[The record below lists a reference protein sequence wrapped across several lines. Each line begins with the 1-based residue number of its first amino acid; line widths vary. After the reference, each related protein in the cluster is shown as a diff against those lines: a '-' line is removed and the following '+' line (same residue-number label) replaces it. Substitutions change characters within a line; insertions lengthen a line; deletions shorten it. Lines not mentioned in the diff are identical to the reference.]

1 MVNNFI
7 TKDGRKCI
15 IRQATED
22 DAEQLLSF
30 IKSVVEEEIY
40 LEIDSV
46 PRTIEEEKK
55 FIRESI
61 SENRQ
66 FLVAVVDEKIIGD
79 ASAWVGRL
87 KKNKH
92 TALMGIAIQ
101 KEYRGLGIGKLL
113 MEQLIDW
120 LKSKAVEKIWL
131 TVFSTN
137 KRAIALYEKIGFEIE
152 GIQKNHIKIRDE
164 YIDRIF
170 MAKWL

>member
-30 IKSVVEEEIY
+30 IKSVIEEEIY

-46 PRTIEEEKK
+46 PKTIEEEKK

-66 FLVAVVDEKIIGD
+66 LLVAIVDEKIIGD
-79 ASAWVGRL
+79 ASAWVGQF

-92 TALMGIAIQ
+92 TALMGVAIQ
-101 KEYRGLGIGKLL
+101 KEFRELGIGKLL

-120 LKSKAVEKIWL
+120 LKGKAIEKVSL

-137 KRAIALYEKIGFEIE
+137 KRAVALYKKLGFEIE
-152 GIQKNHIKIRDE
+152 GIQKRHIKIRNE
-164 YIDRIF
+164 YVDRIV